1 MTGLPDIVVVDTCV
15 LISNVLR
22 RLLLRLARQNC
33 FGLAWS
39 PIIGD
44 EWRRTA
50 AHLWEAS
57 AADLQAQWEALQAEF
72 PDADQGDISAFKSD
86 LRRSDP
92 KDWHVIAAARAA
104 QARQPQA
111 SVAILTRNI
120 KDFNRSE
127 LHGLGLALYDPDK
140 FLLQCWQTYPEFLRH
155 SLESISLDFEAV
167 GRHREPIGETLKRER
182 LFRLSKACV
191 SWVALQRHPVSPP
204 G

>member
-1 MTGLPDIVVVDTCV
+1 MAGLPDIVVIDTCV

-22 RLLLRLARQNC
+22 RLLLRLAQQGC
-33 FGLAWS
+33 FCPAWS

-50 AHLWEAS
+50 AHLWDAS
-57 AADLQAQWEALQAEF
+57 AADLQAQWEALDVEF
-72 PDADQGDISAFKSD
+72 PDADQGDVSAFKGD

-104 QARQPQA
+104 QARRPQA
-111 SVAILTRNI
+111 SVAVLTRNI

-140 FLLQCWQTYPEFLRH
+140 FLLQCWQVYPEAVRQA
-155 SLESISLDFEAV
+155 LESIPLDLLAA
-167 GRHREPIGETLKRER
+167 GREGEPIGEILKRER
-182 LFRLSKACV
+182 LFRMGKVFASAIV
-191 SWVALQRHPVSPP
+191 
-204 G
+204 